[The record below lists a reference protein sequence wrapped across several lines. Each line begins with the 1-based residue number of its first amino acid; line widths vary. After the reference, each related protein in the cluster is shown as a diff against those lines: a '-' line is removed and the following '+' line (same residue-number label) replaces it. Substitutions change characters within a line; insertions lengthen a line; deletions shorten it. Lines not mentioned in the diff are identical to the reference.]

1 VSFGP
6 DSFDQVM
13 LRSAE
18 EREFLQ
24 YVRQAAEEKIA
35 PRAEEFDRTG
45 EFPWAN
51 FDVLNGLGLNG
62 VFVPKEYG
70 GTDLSFSCVLLIV
83 EALSRACPST
93 AISWATTMHA
103 LGPLCEYGTH
113 EQKSR
118 FLPRI
123 AEGKLAAVAITEST
137 GGSDALAMR
146 STLVPDGD
154 DFILNGSKVFITNGD
169 VADLLVVFARWPGA
183 GRPRDQVTAVLVDPA
198 VIRVEV
204 VRRESK
210 LGHRASSTTELRF
223 TDCRIRRADVLGE
236 LGGGFPVLLYMLN
249 KSRPS
254 IAAQAI
260 GIAEAALDET
270 RAYVNTREQFGQ
282 RLVEF
287 QGVQFTLADMASQV
301 MAAKAMLS
309 HVAALI
315 DSGAAGLDIE
325 ASVAKVLA
333 TDAAMNVATL
343 AVQLQGGYGYLTGST
358 VERLFRDAKVTQIWE
373 GANELHRARIGR
385 SFRD

>member
-1 VSFGP
+1 VSFVP

-13 LRSAE
+13 IPSAE
-18 EREFLQ
+18 ELEYLQ
-24 YVRQAAEEKIA
+24 YVRQAAVEKIA

-51 FDVLNGLGLNG
+51 FDVLNSLGLNAA
-62 VFVPKEYG
+62 FIPKEYG
-70 GTDLSFSCVLLIV
+70 GTQLSFSCVLLIV

-93 AISWATTMHA
+93 AISWATTLHA
-103 LGPLCEYGTH
+103 IGPLCEYGTE

-123 AEGKLAAVAITEST
+123 AAGKLAAVAITEST
-137 GGSDALAMR
+137 GGSDVLAMR

-154 DFILNGSKVFITNGD
+154 DLVLSGSKVFITNGD

-183 GRPRDQVTAVLVDPA
+183 ERPRDQLSAVLVDPA
-198 VIRVEV
+198 VSSVEV

-223 TDCRIRRADVLGE
+223 SDCRIRRADVLGE
-236 LGGGFPVLLYMLN
+236 LGAGFPVLLHMLN
-249 KSRPS
+249 RSRPS

-270 RAYVNTREQFGQ
+270 RAYVNNREQFGQ
-282 RLVEF
+282 RLVDF
-287 QGVQFTLADMASQV
+287 PAVQFILADMASHV

-309 HVAALI
+309 HVATLI
-315 DSGAAGLDIE
+315 DSGATDFDIE
-325 ASVAKVLA
+325 ASVVKLLA
-333 TDAAMNVATL
+333 TDAAMNAATS
-343 AVQLQGGYGYLTGST
+343 AVQLQGGYGYMTGST

-373 GANELHRARIGR
+373 GANELHRARIGK